1 MYLGCHISIRK
12 GFLNAA
18 KTAQKIGA
26 SAFQYFPKNPRSL
39 KLKQV
44 DQLDAQACAEFC
56 EAKDMLSI
64 AHTPY
69 PTNLA
74 VEDQLRNQMAASIL
88 NDLEIA
94 NSCGSLGLVVHFG
107 KFSGKDPLQGY
118 KNILQCLNGVLSK
131 WHGKTLILLENQAG
145 MGTKMGMTFEELIQI
160 RNLAQYPEKIGFCFD
175 TCHAYA
181 SGLWNETN
189 WEELYRHGEK
199 LGFFKHVKAVHL
211 NDSKYSS
218 GSYRDR
224 HENIGYG
231 MIGEHRFELFLKSGW
246 LKAIPIIL
254 ETPTSQHRSYEQELK
269 YINRLIHKGD
279 RK

>member
-1 MYLGCHISIRK
+1 MYLGCHVSIRH

-18 KTAQKIGA
+18 KTATQLGV

-39 KLKQV
+39 KIKKLNE
-44 DQLDAQACAEFC
+44 LDAQACDKWCKE
-56 EAKDMLSI
+56 KKLVSI

-74 VEDQLRNQMAASIL
+74 VDENLRNPMVTSIL

-94 NSCGSLGLVVHFG
+94 NACGSLGLVVHFG
-107 KFSGKDPLQGY
+107 KYSEKNTLQGY
-118 KNILQCLNGVLSK
+118 KNILQCLNEVLSQ

-145 MGTKMGMTFEELIQI
+145 MGTKMGMTFEEMLQI
-160 RNLAQYPEKIGFCFD
+160 RNLAHFSEKIGFCFD

-189 WEELYRHGEK
+189 WNEFCRHGEE
-199 LGFFKHVKAVHL
+199 LGFFSHVKAVHL
-211 NDSKYSS
+211 NDSKYPS

-231 MIGEHRFELFLKSGW
+231 TIGEERFELFLKSDW

-254 ETPTSQHRSYEQELK
+254 ETPTSEYFSYQQELEI
-269 YINRLIHKGD
+269 INRLIHKGS
-279 RK
+279 